1 MAQARILPIS
11 PAAVAAAAEAL
22 RAGWLVAFPTE
33 TVYGLG
39 GNALDDK
46 AVARI
51 FAAKGRPSFNPLI
64 VHVADL
70 TTARRFA
77 RFDARAEMLATA
89 LWPGP
94 LTLVLPRTAD
104 CPVSRLASAGLPTV
118 ALRLPKHPAARELLG
133 ACGLPLAA
141 PSANPSGRLSPT
153 AAAHVAAALGDQVA
167 LILDGGPCAVGLES
181 TVIGLAGPEP
191 LLLRP
196 GGLPREAIE
205 ALIGPLGEP
214 DDARVQAPGMLA
226 SHYAPNLP
234 LRLQASEVG
243 GGEALLAFGAKP
255 LAGAG
260 LTLNLSARGDLTE
273 AAANL
278 FALLHALDRSGLA
291 GIAVMPIPEA
301 GLGLAINDRLRRAA
315 APRS

>member
-1 MAQARILPIS
+1 
-11 PAAVAAAAEAL
+11 
-22 RAGWLVAFPTE
+22 
-33 TVYGLG
+33 
-39 GNALDDK
+39 
-46 AVARI
+46 
-51 FAAKGRPSFNPLI
+51 
-64 VHVADL
+64 
-70 TTARRFA
+70 
-77 RFDARAEMLATA
+77 
-89 LWPGP
+89 
-94 LTLVLPRTAD
+94 
-104 CPVSRLASAGLPTV
+104 V
-118 ALRLPKHPAARELLG
+118 ALRLPKHPAARALLD

-153 AAAHVAAALGDQVA
+153 TAAHVAAALGEQVA

-181 TVIGLAGPEP
+181 TVVGLAGAKP

-196 GGLPREAIE
+196 GGLPRETIA

-214 DDARVQAPGMLA
+214 DDARIQAPGMLA

-243 GGEALLAFGAKP
+243 GDEALLAFGPKP
-255 LAGAG
+255 LAGARR
-260 LTLNLSARGDLTE
+260 TLNLSARGDLTE

-278 FALLHALDRSGLA
+278 FAQLHALDQPGLA